1 MLNFGFAGADL
12 VSVLVFKFMN
22 GRERASS
29 LLHLYCIMTTDYKD
43 TLNLPKTTFPMKA
56 NLAQKEKEILHFWD
70 ENQVYQQMQN
80 KDKTKSYILHD
91 GPPYANGHIHLGHTL
106 NKVLKDMI
114 VKFKTMKGHY
124 APYVPGWDCH
134 GLPIEHQ
141 VDKKL
146 GSKKESTPVLE
157 KRKLCREYAER
168 FVHIQRDEFKRLGV
182 FGDWEKPYITMDYA
196 YEAAIVREFNNFLL
210 RGSVYNGKKPV
221 HWCPTCVT
229 ALAEAEVEYADKESP
244 SIYVKFKVVNPQGK
258 FAPDAVEGT
267 YFVIWTTTPWTLPA
281 NMALALHPLY
291 IYRLVKTP
299 AGELIIAQDL
309 VKDCMEKTG
318 YRENEYTIT
327 EGGWTGAELEG
338 IACNHPWIEREVKT
352 IIGEHV
358 TLEQGTGVVHTAPGH
373 GEEDYDMGLKYGL
386 DVYAPVDERGRFT
399 EDIQDFAG
407 QNVFKA
413 NDAIILKIKGLGVL
427 LGNAQPLSHSYP
439 HCWRCKRP
447 VIFRATEQWFISM
460 DKNNLRQSA
469 LDQIEGTIW
478 IPKWGRDRIH
488 GMVENRPDWCISR
501 QRAWGVPITLL
512 RCNDCG
518 EPLIDKAV
526 MDTIEREVAESG
538 ADVWFQKSAR
548 EFAPAGYRCPKC
560 KSQEFSKETDI
571 LDVWFDSGVSHA
583 AVTEADPRLF
593 SPADLYLEGSDQHR
607 GWFQSSLLAAV
618 GTRGRA
624 PYRAVLTH
632 GFVVDGKGKK
642 MSKSLGNVIA
652 PQEITNRQGAEI
664 LRLWSSSADY
674 REDMRISNE
683 IISRLVEAYR
693 KIRNTCRFLL
703 GNIYDLDTSAA
714 ELKDINSNELPEI
727 DRLALSMLQGLV
739 KRVNNAYETF
749 AFYEVYHAIYKFCIM
764 DMSSFYLDILKDRLY
779 TCKADAQ
786 ERRAAQVV
794 LYNILTSLTKMV
806 APILSFTAEEIW
818 QHIPGKREVSVFLSD
833 FPEVNP
839 DFLNIELEQ
848 RWEVLRNIRDEV
860 NKALELKR
868 QEKFI
873 GNALEAKVVLHVDEE
888 IKKILDEYKKF
899 LPTLFI
905 VSSVD
910 VSSYSEAIENA
921 YKSTELN
928 DFAIIIEGAEGDKC
942 QRCWNRRVSVGT
954 YVDHPELCKPCY
966 EVITA

>member
-1 MLNFGFAGADL
+1 MAN
-12 VSVLVFKFMN
+12 
-22 GRERASS
+22 
-29 LLHLYCIMTTDYKD
+29 DYKD
-43 TLNLPKTTFPMKA
+43 TLNLPKTPFPMKA
-56 NLAQKEKEILHFWD
+56 NLSQKEKEFLDFWD
-70 ENQVYQQMQN
+70 KNHIYQKMQDR
-80 KDKTKSYILHD
+80 DKTKSYILHD

-114 VKFKTMKGHY
+114 VKFKTMKGYY
-124 APYVPGWDCH
+124 APYIPGWDCH

-157 KRKLCREYAER
+157 KRQRCREYAAR
-168 FVHIQRDEFKRLGV
+168 FVDIQRDEFKRLGV
-182 FGDWEKPYITMDYA
+182 CGDWEKPYITMDYE
-196 YEAAIVREFNNFLL
+196 YEASIVREFNKFLQK
-210 RGSVYNGKKPV
+210 GNVYKGKKPV
-221 HWCPTCVT
+221 HWCPTCIT

-244 SIYVKFKVVNPQGK
+244 SIYVKFEVENPQGK
-258 FAPDAVEGT
+258 SDIHQGMS
-267 YFVIWTTTPWTLPA
+267 FVIWTTTPWTLPA
-281 NMALALHPLY
+281 NMALTVHPVFKY
-291 IYRLVKTP
+291 SLVKTP
-299 AGELIIAQDL
+299 GGDLIIAHDL
-309 VKDCMEKTG
+309 IEDFMEKVG
-318 YRENEYTIT
+318 YSNGEYTLT
-327 EGGWTGAELEG
+327 DKRWTGAELEG
-338 IACNHPWIEREVKT
+338 ITCKHPWIDREVQT

-373 GEEDYDMGLKYGL
+373 GEEDYDIGLKYGL
-386 DVYAPVDERGRFT
+386 EVYAPVDMRGRFT
-399 EDIQDFAG
+399 EEVPEFSG
-407 QNVFKA
+407 ENVFKA
-413 NDAIILKIKGLGVL
+413 NEGIINKIKDIGALI
-427 LGNAQPLSHSYP
+427 GNAQPISHSYP

-460 DKNNLRQSA
+460 EKNSLRQNA
-469 LDQIEGTIW
+469 LDSIEGTVW

-501 QRAWGVPITLL
+501 QRSWGVPITILQ
-512 RCNDCG
+512 CTSCK
-518 EPLIDKAV
+518 EPVIDRAV
-526 MDTIEREVAESG
+526 MDIIEKEVSNAG
-538 ADVWFQKSAR
+538 ADVWFEKPAN
-548 EFAPAGYRCPKC
+548 EFVPPGYRCPKC
-560 KSQEFSKETDI
+560 KAQDFSKETDI

-652 PQEITNRQGAEI
+652 PQEITNKQGAEI
-664 LRLWSSSADY
+664 LRLWTSSADY

-683 IISRLVEAYR
+683 IISRLVDAYR

-703 GNIYDLDTSAA
+703 GNIADFDTSTADLNTMRK
-714 ELKDINSNELPEI
+714 EDLHEI

-739 KRVNNAYETF
+739 KKVSNSYETF

-779 TCKADAQ
+779 TFKTDSKD
-786 ERRAAQVV
+786 RRAAQAV
-794 LYNILTSLTKMV
+794 LYNILISLTKMI

-818 QHIPGKREVSVFLSD
+818 RHIPGEKEESVFLSD
-833 FPEVNP
+833 FPEINHTFI
-839 DFLNIELEQ
+839 DNELEQ
-848 RWEVLRNIRDEV
+848 KWDVLWKIRDEV
-860 NKALELKR
+860 NKALEIKR

-873 GNALEAKVVLHVDEE
+873 GNALEAKVTLYVDEKT
-888 IKKILDEYKKF
+888 KKLLEEYRTF

-905 VSSVD
+905 ISSAD
-910 VSSYSEAIENA
+910 INTISEAPEA
-921 YKSTELN
+921 AFKSTEL
-928 DFAIIIEGAEGDKC
+928 DSAAILVERAEGEKC
-942 QRCWNRRVSVGT
+942 QRCWNWCVSVGKHEE
-954 YVDHPELCKPCY
+954 HPELCERCHN
-966 EVITA
+966 VLTA